1 MNLYFYRRKNYQVV
15 FLNTFVKLLMT
26 SQENITR
33 KLLILPRISS
43 LMVWLP
49 SYAYKLIYKFRKIA
63 SIELLCIIQK
73 ARNYM

>member
-1 MNLYFYRRKNYQVV
+1 MYLYFYRQKNYQVV

-43 LMVWLP
+43 LMV
-49 SYAYKLIYKFRKIA
+49 
-63 SIELLCIIQK
+63 
-73 ARNYM
+73 